1 MPIRITRYNKWQRR
15 YRLRRRL
22 QLWTKWFVLNVCAF
36 VALIQSQ
43 LNAFSDELNEP
54 HNKNVAENR
63 LSTQIFAL
71 IEHYKQVD
79 PVGLP
84 GAPVPDPFTVPDV
97 SKSIGMGTLKMKNTL
112 AYGLSKF
119 RINSLSF
126 DVNQLKVFV
135 VL

>member
-1 MPIRITRYNKWQRR
+1 MVRIERLCIRGVN
-15 YRLRRRL
+15 
-22 QLWTKWFVLNVCAF
+22 
-36 VALIQSQ
+36 LIQSQ
-43 LNAFSDELNEP
+43 LTAISDELNES

-63 LSTQIFAL
+63 LSKQIFAL
-71 IEHYKQVD
+71 IEHYKQAD

-84 GAPVPDPFTVPDV
+84 GAPVPDPFAVPDV

-126 DVNQLKVFV
+126 DVNQLKVLV
-135 VL
+135 VLRSS